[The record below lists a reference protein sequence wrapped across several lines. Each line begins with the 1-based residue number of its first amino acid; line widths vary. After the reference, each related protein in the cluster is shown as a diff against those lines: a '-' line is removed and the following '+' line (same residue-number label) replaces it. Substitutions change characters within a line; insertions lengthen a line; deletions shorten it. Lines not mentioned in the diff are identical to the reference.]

1 MLVCRKYFRRNLV
14 SLVHCRLHITKQI
27 SKKKYNAV
35 VPTSKHLFK
44 NKHVKYFS
52 NIFAQIS
59 PITRMKLEG
68 EGSRIMIK
76 VKHMAE
82 PV

>member
-1 MLVCRKYFRRNLV
+1 M
-14 SLVHCRLHITKQI
+14 
-27 SKKKYNAV
+27 